1 MSIVETALSTVQAP
15 LSSVKEYMSIL
26 GAFLHTVKEP

>member
-15 LSSVKEYMSIL
+15 LSSVKEYMPLL
-26 GAFLHTVKEP
+26 GARLHTVKKP